1 MPPHDSDSESD
12 TGNSGNGPT
21 GNSGNGPTGNSGN
34 GPTGNSGNGPTGN
47 SGNGPTDI
55 SLNIPVIVNDLSNTI
70 ISGVGYEIEH
80 ATGTDICDN
89 DVIQTT
95 FETTEPEIY
104 DPQIEQDLS
113 QVVNTYDN
121 LTTTD
126 ASGNIIDSSANIL
139 LDEIKGYASELKC
152 SDFHGKGTIDDYNEL
167 FIAASRIANET
178 KQMELDVDI
187 EGFDEFAQAADD
199 LSELFNGF
207 ILKLQ
212 NVSVITDI
220 NFLTSIA
227 SALRR
232 IVNLSETFG
241 RFKQTIISTS
251 AIQIPK
257 SAQETKIVIDG
268 VMDEINCAMNYIEYF
283 VNPIDASLSDAQLSI
298 EEKNIISKSVETIDN
313 WNTLCEF
320 GVTIAMS
327 GDENISSIH
336 QSSEELKQTTL
347 SLKSASNRLRE
358 KLAVYNIY

>member
-1 MPPHDSDSESD
+1 MPLDNNNTDSD
-12 TGNSGNGPT
+12 TGSDTENSGNTPT
-21 GNSGNGPTGNSGN
+21 DNSSNQV
-34 GPTGNSGNGPTGN
+34 
-47 SGNGPTDI
+47 TDI
-55 SLNIPVIVNDLSNTI
+55 SLNIPIIVNDLSNTI

-80 ATGTDICDN
+80 ATGTDISNN
-89 DVIQTT
+89 DVTQTT
-95 FETTEPEIY
+95 FETTDHDLY

-126 ASGNIIDSSANIL
+126 SSGNNIDSSANIL
-139 LDEIKGYASELKC
+139 LNEIKGYASELKC

-187 EGFDEFAQAADD
+187 DGFNEFAQAADD

-207 ILKLQ
+207 ITKLQ

-220 NFLTSIA
+220 NFLTAISD
-227 SALRR
+227 ALRR

-241 RFKQTIISTS
+241 QFKHTIISTS
-251 AIQIPK
+251 AIQLPK
-257 SAQETKIVIDG
+257 SAQETKVVIDG

-283 VNPIDASLSDAQLSI
+283 VNPTDLSLADAELSP

-327 GDENISSIH
+327 DDEHISSIH
-336 QSSEELKQTTL
+336 QSSEELKQTTV
-347 SLKSASNRLRE
+347 SLKSASNRLRD
-358 KLAVYNIY
+358 KLAAYNII